1 MGEVRNE
8 VGFWRAVGRLR
19 LSDVFSMETIA
30 SVVLGAS
37 LAFGLFAMGTLRD
50 RVEIAGLYVGVAG
63 ALVAIV
69 FAGVA
74 LVTSLLSD
82 SYLRLLQA
90 SDSGV
95 LGFLRPF
102 MLAVGVQIATVL
114 GAVGYAAMA
123 RFIPE
128 AWEPWVFGVLSILFV
143 ASCLEVVVLMRSVFM
158 HALLRTRFAQ
168 VLENERNRQANGQPK
183 RGSD

>member
-1 MGEVRNE
+1 MGEVRSE

-19 LSDVFSMETIA
+19 LSDVFSVETVA
-30 SVVLGAS
+30 SVILGAALGYGLFVLGA
-37 LAFGLFAMGTLRD
+37 LGD
-50 RVEIAGLYVGVAG
+50 RVEVARLYVGVAA

-102 MLAVGVQIATVL
+102 MIAVGVQITTVL
-114 GAVGYAAMA
+114 GAVGYAAIA
-123 RFIPE
+123 KFIPSGV
-128 AWEPWVFGVLSILFV
+128 EPWLFGALSVFFV

-158 HALLRTRFAQ
+158 HALLRTKFAQ
-168 VLENERNRQANGQPK
+168 VLENERKRQTGK
-183 RGSD
+183 

>member
-1 MGEVRNE
+1 MGEVRSE

-19 LSDVFSMETIA
+19 LSDVFSVETAA
-30 SVVLGAS
+30 SFVLGIG
-37 LAFGLFAMGTLRD
+37 LAVGLFALGTPRD
-50 RVEIAGLYVGVAG
+50 RIEVASLYVGVAA

-102 MLAVGVQIATVL
+102 MIAVGVQVATLL
-114 GAVGYAAMA
+114 GAVGFAATA
-123 RFIPE
+123 EFLPPGL
-128 AWEPWVFGVLSILFV
+128 EPWFFGVLSVLFV

-158 HALLRTRFAQ
+158 HALLRTKFAQ
-168 VLENERNRQANGQPK
+168 TLENERRRQAGQ
-183 RGSD
+183 

>member
-1 MGEVRNE
+1 MGEVRSE
-8 VGFWRAVGRLR
+8 VGFWRAIGRLR
-19 LSDVFSMETIA
+19 LRDVFSVETVSSI
-30 SVVLGAS
+30 VLGS
-37 LAFGLFAMGTLRD
+37 GLGVALFFLGTLRD
-50 RVEIAGLYVGVAG
+50 RVEVSGLFVGVAA

-82 SYLRLLQA
+82 SYLRLLEA

-102 MLAVGVQIATVL
+102 MIAVGVQIATVL
-114 GAVGYAAMA
+114 GAVGYSALAKFM
-123 RFIPE
+123 PPGV
-128 AWEPWVFGVLSILFV
+128 EPWLFGLLAVFFV

-158 HALLRTRFAQ
+158 HALLRTKFARI
-168 VLENERNRQANGQPK
+168 LDNERK
-183 RGSD
+183 RHAGR

>member
-19 LSDVFSMETIA
+19 LSDVFSVETIA
-30 SVVLGAS
+30 SIVLGAG
-37 LAFGLFAMGTLRD
+37 LGFGLFALGTIRD
-50 RVEIAGLYVGVAG
+50 RVEIAGLYVGVAA

-102 MLAVGVQIATVL
+102 MIAVGVQITTVI
-114 GAVGYAAMA
+114 GAVGYSAMA
-123 RFIPE
+123 EFIPE
-128 AWEPWVFGVLSILFV
+128 ASEPWVFGVLSIFFV

-158 HALLRTRFAQ
+158 HALLRTKFAQ
-168 VLENERNRQANGQPK
+168 VLDSERKRQAGK
-183 RGSD
+183 

>member
-1 MGEVRNE
+1 MGEVRRE
-8 VGFWRAVGRLR
+8 VGFWRAVGRMRLR
-19 LSDVFSMETIA
+19 DVFSVETIA
-30 SVVLGAS
+30 SGLLGVS
-37 LAFGLFAMGTLRD
+37 LGVGMTLLGTLDARIAVAGLF
-50 RVEIAGLYVGVAG
+50 VSVAA

-82 SYLRLLQA
+82 AYLRLLQA

-102 MLAVGVQIATVL
+102 LIAVGIQIATVL
-114 GAVGYAAMA
+114 GAVGYVAMA
-123 RFIPE
+123 PYIPIE
-128 AWEPWVFGVLSILFV
+128 VEPWLFGLVSVFFV

-168 VLENERNRQANGQPK
+168 VLESERKRQ
-183 RGSD
+183 RES

>member
-1 MGEVRNE
+1 MGVVRSE

-19 LSDVFSMETIA
+19 LSDVFSVETIA
-30 SVVLGAS
+30 SVVLGAG
-37 LAFGLFAMGTLRD
+37 LAFGLFKLGNLPD
-50 RVEIAGLYVGVAG
+50 RVETAGLYVGVAA

-82 SYLRLLQA
+82 SYLRLLQT

-102 MLAVGVQIATVL
+102 MIAVGVQISTVL
-114 GAVGYAAMA
+114 GAVGYAALA
-123 RFIPE
+123 EFILPGL
-128 AWEPWVFGVLSILFV
+128 EPWLFGLLSVFFV

-158 HALLRTRFAQ
+158 HALLRTKFAQ
-168 VLENERNRQANGQPK
+168 VLENERKRQEGK
-183 RGSD
+183 

>member
-1 MGEVRNE
+1 MGEVRSE
-8 VGFWRAVGRLR
+8 VGFWRAVRRLR
-19 LSDVFSMETIA
+19 LRDTLSVENAA
-30 SVVLGAS
+30 SVILGAG
-37 LAFGLFAMGTLRD
+37 LGAGLFLLGTLGD
-50 RVEIAGLYVGVAG
+50 RVQVASLYVGVAA

-90 SDSGV
+90 ADSGV

-102 MLAVGVQIATVL
+102 MIAVGVQIATVL

-123 RFIPE
+123 KFIPICV
-128 AWEPWVFGVLSILFV
+128 EPWLFGALSVFFV

-158 HALLRTRFAQ
+158 HALLRTKFAQ
-168 VLENERNRQANGQPK
+168 VLENERK
-183 RGSD
+183 RRADN